1 MRASIEQRMLSSRAR
16 STTSSIEQR
25 MLSSRARSTPSAAS
39 RPRTWLAGTLGVS
52 LSPDELVRISRFGTS
67 ELHTS

>member
-1 MRASIEQRMLSSRAR
+1 
-16 STTSSIEQR
+16 